1 MECGDCKRPNP
12 APFMV
17 NDDLWVWRISGP
29 NLLCLECAEIRLG
42 RAFTAHN
49 FKRDLPVN
57 DWVFAAFRR
66 RRL

>member
-1 MECGDCKRPNP
+1 
-12 APFMV
+12 MV